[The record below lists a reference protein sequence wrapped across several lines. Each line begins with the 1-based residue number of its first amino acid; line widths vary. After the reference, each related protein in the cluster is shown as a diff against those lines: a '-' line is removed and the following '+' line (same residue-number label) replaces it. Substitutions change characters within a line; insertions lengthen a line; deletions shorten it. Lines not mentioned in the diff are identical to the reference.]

1 MRSLLFALV
10 FCVLCVI
17 NAFAEG
23 NPGYYSCWQNAV
35 ISDYIDYRPGE
46 AVIRRDYWNND
57 RGMGVCN
64 RDTVTIPEM
73 VANMLVRG
81 VNKSYIVGEVVDTV
95 CDSAMAAALCESQNV
110 KCLNS
115 LGQCDNAA
123 KGYLARPIEVFYDS
137 LNLLTDTLAGYTD
150 GIPMVALGVHE
161 ISLTNGSVVYRA
173 LNLGEMIRFVCSDGG
188 CSVKP
193 FEYAYVESGDSVML
207 CSKDS
212 VLRRNG
218 VCLDLQALRDTA
230 GSVNVRPWPK
240 QGDASVD
247 PAVHIAGTTRFSR
260 VGSML
265 KMDIAKA
272 GMLEVSAVDG
282 KVLRR
287 TPVLPGERWLNL
299 SAFAPGFLAVRV
311 GGASTSLYWEGTGK

>member
-1 MRSLLFALV
+1 MRNVLLTLA
-10 FCVLCVI
+10 FCVLCAS
-17 NAFAEG
+17 NSFADG
-23 NPGYYSCWQNAV
+23 NGNYLWCSPHAV
-35 ISDYIDYRPGE
+35 ISDYVDYRQGE
-46 AVIRRDYWNND
+46 AVIRRDYWNDD
-57 RGMGVCN
+57 RGVGVCN
-64 RDTVTIPEM
+64 QDTLTISEI
-73 VANMLVRG
+73 VSNMLVRG

-95 CDSAMAAALCESQNV
+95 CDFARAETLCESPNV
-110 KCLNS
+110 NCLKS
-115 LGQCDNAA
+115 LGQCDNAT
-123 KGYLARPIEVFYDS
+123 KGYLAKPVEVFYDS
-137 LNLLTDTLAGYTD
+137 LNLLADTLIGYTD
-150 GIPMVALGVHE
+150 GIPMIASDEHG
-161 ISLTNGSVVYRA
+161 ISLTNGSIAYRA
-173 LNLGEMIRFVCSDGG
+173 LNSGEMIRFVCSDGG

-207 CSKDS
+207 CSKDL

-260 VGSML
+260 FGSML
-265 KMDIAKA
+265 KMDVAKA

-287 TPVLPGERWLNL
+287 MLVLPGERWLDL
-299 SAFAPGFLAVRV
+299 SSFAPGFLAVRV
-311 GGASTSLYWEGTGK
+311 GGVSTSLYWEGAGR